1 MTLFELSEQYVQF
14 AALAENAELPPEAVA
29 DTFEA
34 LDGEF
39 DVKADNTACVIKQLT
54 AEAQAIKEQEQALK
68 TRREAKEKAADRLKD
83 LLSVNMQRIG
93 REKIDTAR
101 NLISFR
107 KSTALVIDDE
117 EAFKAV
123 HADLCERKT
132 EVKIPRKVITEL
144 IKGGQEISGATLET
158 RQNLQIK

>member
-1 MTLFELSEQYVQF
+1 MTLFELSEQYLQF
-14 AALAENAELPPEAVA
+14 AAIAENEELPPEAVA

-34 LDGEF
+34 LEGEF
-39 DVKADNTACVIKQLT
+39 DLKADNTACIIKQLT

-68 TRREAKEKAADRLKD
+68 ARREGKEKAAERLKA

-93 REKIDTAR
+93 RECIDTAR

-107 KSTALVIDDE
+107 KSTGLHIEDEDDFIQRHRE
-117 EAFKAV
+117 
-123 HADLCERKT
+123 LCKVET
-132 EVKIPRKVITEL
+132 VVKIPRKEITDR
-144 IKGGQEISGATLET
+144 IKAGEEITGATLEI

>member
-14 AALAENAELPPEAVA
+14 AALVENAELPPEAVA

-39 DVKADNTACVIKQLT
+39 DVKADNTACIIKQLT
-54 AEAQAIKEQEQALK
+54 AEAQAIKEQEDALK
-68 TRREAKEKAADRLKD
+68 ERRQTKEKAAERLKD

-107 KSTALVIDDE
+107 KSTGLRIEDEDD
-117 EAFKAV
+117 FIQR
-123 HADLCERKT
+123 HRDLCKVET
-132 EVKIPRKVITEL
+132 TVKIPRKEITDRLKAGEK
-144 IKGGQEISGATLET
+144 IGGASLET